1 MFQFFDFL
9 NENLGSCVC
18 PIRRDWITAL
28 TLAILLT
35 CDAQLFAW
43 SHPLESLT
51 KEEIATAMKV
61 LQASGKVGA
70 ETRYPVIALQEP
82 AKAEVLAYK
91 PGNLIARKAF
101 IVVYERG
108 TSTTSEAIVD
118 CTHAALVSWKKIPGV
133 QPPFTEEDI
142 KLTQQIVHADPQW
155 QAAMRKRGITD
166 FEHIQVDPWSA
177 GFYHLAG
184 EDGVRVVRALSYYNA
199 GSVNPYARPIE
210 GVTAYINMNDR
221 KVFKVVDTGVVPVPK
236 TTADFDDKS
245 VGPLRTPPKPL
256 QVLQPEGP
264 SYEIR
269 DGEVL
274 WQNWHFRFAMHPR
287 EGLILY
293 TLGYQDHGRMRQI
306 LYRAAL
312 SEMVVPYGDPSPA
325 WFFRNAFDEGEY
337 GIGHMTY
344 PEEPG
349 TDAPQDAQFFSAL
362 FADER
367 GEPFEIPRA
376 VALYERD
383 GGLLWKHV
391 DEKSEINQSRRAREL
406 VLQWIATVGNYE
418 YGFNWVFHQD
428 GTLQMDVVLTG
439 IMEPKAI
446 AVAGQHEAY
455 GQLVTPDIEAV
466 DHQHFFNFRLDLDVD
481 GANDNSVVEMNTVSF
496 PPGKDNPYHN
506 AFVAKE
512 QVLRTEQDGMR
523 NLNMQTA
530 RVWKVV
536 NRSVKN
542 GVGQPVGYALIPEEN
557 AVPYAGLESS
567 MRKRA
572 GFLNSQLWVTPYDPA
587 ERYAAGEYVS
597 QSHGGDGLVR
607 WVKANRPI
615 DGKDIVL
622 WYTLGVTHVP
632 RSEDWPV
639 MPVVH
644 TGFKLVPSGFF
655 DRNPALDLP
664 ASKPAVKTGSAAN

>member
-1 MFQFFDFL
+1 MRQSQQVRVTRCWLVAF
-9 NENLGSCVC
+9 
-18 PIRRDWITAL
+18 AL
-28 TLAILLT
+28 ATLLASG
-35 CDAQLFAW
+35 AQLFAAT
-43 SHPLESLT
+43 HPLDPLT
-51 KEEIATAMKV
+51 KDEIRTAMKV
-61 LQASGKVGA
+61 LRASGKVDA
-70 ETRYPVIALQEP
+70 ETRFPVIALQEP
-82 AKAEVLAYK
+82 DKGEVLAYK
-91 PGNLIARKAF
+91 VENPISRKAF

-108 TSTTSEAIVD
+108 TSTTSEAVVD
-118 CTHAALVSWKKIPGV
+118 CTHSTLVSWKKMPGV

-142 KLTQQIVHADPQW
+142 KLTQEIVHADPQW
-155 QAAMRKRGITD
+155 QAAMHKRGITD

-177 GFYHLAG
+177 GFYRLPG
-184 EDGVRVVRALSYYNA
+184 EDSIRVIRALSYYNA

-210 GVTAYINMNDR
+210 GVAVYINMNER
-221 KVFKVVDTGVVPVPK
+221 KVFTVVDSGVVPVPK
-236 TTADFDDKS
+236 ATADFDDKS
-245 VGPLRTPPKPL
+245 VGPLRAPPKPL
-256 QVLQPEGP
+256 QVSLPEGP

-269 DGEVL
+269 DGEVI
-274 WQNWHFRFAMHPR
+274 WQNWHFRFGRHPR
-287 EGLILY
+287 EGLVLY
-293 TLGYQDHGRMRQI
+293 TVGYEDHGRVRPI

-312 SEMVVPYGDPSPA
+312 SEMIVPYGDPGPA

-349 TDAPQDAQFFSAL
+349 TDAPPDAQFFSAL

-391 DEKSEINQSRRAREL
+391 DEKTEINQSRRAREL

-439 IMEPKAI
+439 IMEPKAL
-446 AVAGQHEAY
+446 AAAGQHDAY
-455 GQLVTPDIEAV
+455 GHLVAPDIEAV
-466 DHQHFFNFRLDLDVD
+466 HHQHFFNFRLDLDVD
-481 GANDNSVVEMNTVSF
+481 GARDNSVVEMNTVPL
-496 PPGKDNPYHN
+496 PPGKENPYEN
-506 AFVAKE
+506 AFVARE

-530 RVWKVV
+530 RVWKVI
-536 NRSVKN
+536 NRSSRN
-542 GVGQPVGYALIPEEN
+542 AVGQPVGYALVPEEN
-557 AVPYAGLESS
+557 AVPYASAESS

-572 GFLNSQLWVTPYDPA
+572 GFLNAQLWVTPYDPA
-587 ERYAAGEYVS
+587 ERYAAGDYVS
-597 QSHGGDGLVR
+597 QSQGGDGLVR

-615 DGKDIVL
+615 DGKDVVL

-632 RSEDWPV
+632 RPEDWPV

-644 TGFKLVPSGFF
+644 TGFKLVPTGFF
-655 DRNPALDLP
+655 DRNPGLDLP
-664 ASKPAVKTGSAAN
+664 ATKLDLKTVKAANGHRQD